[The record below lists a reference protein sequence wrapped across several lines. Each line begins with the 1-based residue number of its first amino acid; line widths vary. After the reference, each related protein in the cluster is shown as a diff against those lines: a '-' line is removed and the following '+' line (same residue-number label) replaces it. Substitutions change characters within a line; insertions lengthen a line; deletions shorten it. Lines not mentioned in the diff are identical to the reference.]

1 MGKIKNLLRNKWVGF
16 TLAAL
21 LYTLWF
27 VVWTGNLWLLLG
39 LPVIFDLYITKFFYR
54 YVWSHNVKMC
64 QRSKT
69 YRTVYE
75 WVNAIIFAT
84 VVATLVH
91 LFIFQMYVIPTSSME
106 RTLLIGDYLYVS
118 KVAYG
123 PQMPNTPLSFPFVH
137 HTMPFSQTKKSFSE
151 AIKWPYHR
159 LKGLKPIRRNDVVV
173 FNFPAGDTVL
183 LENQNVTYYD
193 TLRSFEESFGKEEGR
208 KRLNEKYTVI
218 SRPVDKREN
227 YIKRCVGLPGDS
239 LEVRNGKVWVNGEPQ
254 EAIPG
259 LQYNYVVQT
268 SAPFTQYA
276 IDNLGIREYSGYG
289 SGYYMNLTDEL
300 AEKVRGLSN
309 VISVNRYIYT
319 PNDEVFPQ
327 WGAPRWSQDNYGPI
341 WIPKKGDTV
350 QLTAENLPLFRR
362 IIEAYEGHTLEER
375 DGRIVIDGKEATEYT
390 FAMNYYW
397 MMGDNRHNSADSRFW
412 GFVPED
418 PHRGQG
424 VVRMAVARC
433 GKEFPREHP
442 LGTALQKGSVDV
454 AGDSYRTVAAPAE
467 AACRERSSKF
477 LSWIYPVRTEEE
489 IRERLDAL
497 RKRYY
502 DATHHCYAW
511 RLGPR
516 GEAFRANDDG
526 EPSGTAG
533 KPILGQ
539 LLSNDITDCLVVV
552 VRYFGGT
559 KLGVPGL
566 IAAYRESAA
575 EAIAAAEIVELTV
588 DRTVRVDF
596 PYVVMNAIMRVVK
609 EQQPRIEEQTFDNLC
624 TMRLAIRESRAA
636 GLIEKLRKAGGSV
649 RDEAE

>member
-1 MGKIKNLLRNKWVGF
+1 MEKIKAILRNKWFGF
-16 TLAAL
+16 IFWSL
-21 LYTLWF
+21 LYILWF

-39 LPVIFDLYITKFFYR
+39 ELVIVDLYFTHFLSRLIGRRNREWCRRSPTYKFI
-54 YVWSHNVKMC
+54 
-64 QRSKT
+64 
-69 YRTVYE
+69 YE
-75 WVNAIIFAT
+75 WVNAIVFAT
-84 VVATLVH
+84 VVASLIHIFV
-91 LFIFQMYVIPTSSME
+91 FQMYVIPSSSME
-106 RTLLIGDYLYVS
+106 SSLLIGDYLYVS

-123 PQMPNTPLSFPFVH
+123 PQMPNTPVSFPFVH

-151 AIKWPYHR
+151 CIRWPYHR
-159 LKGLKPIRRNDVVV
+159 LKGLRSIERNDVVV

-183 LENQNVTYYD
+183 LQRQDATYYD
-193 TLRSFEESFGKEEGR
+193 VLREYQRTLGARAGR
-208 KRLNEKYTVI
+208 EKLFRDYTVI
-218 SRPVDKREN
+218 TRPVDKREN

-350 QLTAENLPLFRR
+350 QLTAKNLPLFRR

-418 PHRGQG
+418 HI
-424 VVRMAVARC
+424 V
-433 GKEFPREHP
+433 GKASFVWLSLDAEKSFP
-442 LGTALQKGSVDV
+442 AN
-454 AGDSYRTVAAPAE
+454 
-467 AACRERSSKF
+467 
-477 LSWIYPVRTEEE
+477 
-489 IRERLDAL
+489 IRWERLF
-497 RKRYY
+497 RK
-502 DATHHCYAW
+502 
-511 RLGPR
+511 
-516 GEAFRANDDG
+516 
-526 EPSGTAG
+526 
-533 KPILGQ
+533 
-539 LLSNDITDCLVVV
+539 
-552 VRYFGGT
+552 VR
-559 KLGVPGL
+559 
-566 IAAYRESAA
+566 
-575 EAIAAAEIVELTV
+575 
-588 DRTVRVDF
+588 
-596 PYVVMNAIMRVVK
+596 
-609 EQQPRIEEQTFDNLC
+609 
-624 TMRLAIRESRAA
+624 
-636 GLIEKLRKAGGSV
+636 
-649 RDEAE
+649 